1 MLRLIGRR
9 LLLMI
14 PTLIL
19 VSILIFALAE
29 VFVPGSVG
37 RSILGP
43 YATEE
48 QVQLLNEK
56 LGADKPV
63 VVRYVT
69 WAGGFVTGDWG
80 ESALLE
86 VPVRPLVMDA
96 FWNSLL
102 LAGFALV
109 LIVPTSIALG
119 VFAGL
124 RRDSVLDRTIT
135 VSSLSMTVI
144 PEFVSGVVLLYVFA
158 VWLKWLPV
166 TALPPDGAPFYE
178 RLYYLI
184 LPAIPLMFLELGY
197 IARMARVGTVQVLSM
212 PYIRT
217 AVLKGVPRSRVVFGH
232 VLRNAMVP
240 TVTVIGSQ
248 VGLAHRRPGRRREA
262 VHLPGHRPAHG
273 RLRPRARHPAAR
285 GVGPPGGGRVHG
297 GQPDRRH
304 RRRAAQPA
312 DPDGRLTW
320 TRSATPRSD
329 PSPTSAR
336 RRWSSAPTP
345 R

>member
-29 VFVPGSVG
+29 VLPGDVG
-37 RSILGP
+37 RTILGP
-43 YATEE
+43 YATQQ
-48 QVQLLNEK
+48 QVEILNQQMGLDRPLYE
-56 LGADKPV
+56 
-63 VVRYVT
+63 RYLS

-80 ESALLE
+80 ESLLLQTAVFPTVMRALG
-86 VPVRPLVMDA
+86 
-96 FWNSLL
+96 NSLI

-109 LIVPTSIALG
+109 IIVPTSIVVG

-124 RRDSVLDRTIT
+124 RRDSGLDRAIT
-135 VSSLSMTVI
+135 VSTLSMTVI
-144 PEFVSGVVLLYVFA
+144 PEFVSGVILIYIFA

-166 TALPPDGAPFYE
+166 QAMPPEGSNFFD

-197 IARMARVGTVQVLSM
+197 IARMARVGTVQVLAM

-217 AVLKGVPRSRVVFGH
+217 AVLKGLPRRRVIFGH

-248 VGLAHRRPGRRREA
+248 VGWLIGGLVVIETLFVYPGIGK
-262 VHLPGHRPAHG
+262 VM
-273 RLRPRARHPAAR
+273 
-285 GVGPPGGGRVHG
+285 V
-297 GQPDRRH
+297 D
-304 RRRAAQPA
+304 AAQYHDVVMLEASVLVVAVIYMIANLIA
-312 DPDGRLTW
+312 DIVVALLN
-320 TRSATPRSD
+320 PRI
-329 PSPTSAR
+329 R
-336 RRWSSAPTP
+336 MGG
-345 R
+345 

>member
-19 VSILIFALAE
+19 ASILIFALAE
-29 VFVPGSVG
+29 VLPGDVG

-48 QVQLLNEK
+48 QVQLLNQK
-56 LGADKPV
+56 LGADRPL
-63 VVRYVT
+63 VVRYVA

-86 VPVRPLVMDA
+86 VPVRPLVIEA

-102 LAGFALV
+102 LAGFALI
-109 LIVPTSIALG
+109 LIVPTSILLG

-135 VSSLSMTVI
+135 VSTLSMTVI

-166 TALPPDGAPFYE
+166 TAMPPSGSPFYD

-217 AVLKGVPRSRVVFGH
+217 AVLKGLPRKRVIFGH

-248 VGLAHRRPGRRREA
+248 VGWLIGGLVVIEVLFVYPGIGKLMVDAALSHDVPMLEA
-262 VHLPGHRPAHG
+262 SVLMVAIVYMVAN
-273 RLRPRARHPAAR
+273 LIADIVVALLNPRIRM
-285 GVGPPGGGRVHG
+285 GG
-297 GQPDRRH
+297 
-304 RRRAAQPA
+304 
-312 DPDGRLTW
+312 
-320 TRSATPRSD
+320 
-329 PSPTSAR
+329 
-336 RRWSSAPTP
+336 
-345 R
+345 

>member
-29 VFVPGSVG
+29 VLPGDVG
-37 RSILGP
+37 RTILGP
-43 YATEE
+43 YATQE
-48 QVQLLNEK
+48 QVEILNEQMGMDRP
-56 LGADKPV
+56 LYE
-63 VVRYVT
+63 RYLS

-80 ESALLE
+80 ESLLLKTAVFPTVMRALG
-86 VPVRPLVMDA
+86 
-96 FWNSLL
+96 NSLL

-109 LIVPTSIALG
+109 IIVPTSIVVG

-124 RRDSVLDRTIT
+124 RRDSGLDRAITIST
-135 VSSLSMTVI
+135 LSMTVI
-144 PEFVSGVVLLYVFA
+144 PEFVSGVILIYVFA

-166 TALPPDGAPFYE
+166 QAMPPDGSPFVS
-178 RLYYLI
+178 RFYYLI

-197 IARMARVGTVQVLSM
+197 IARMARVGTVQVLAM

-217 AVLKGVPRSRVVFGH
+217 AVLKGLPRRRVIFGH

-248 VGLAHRRPGRRREA
+248 VGWLIGGLVVIETLFVYPGIGK
-262 VHLPGHRPAHG
+262 VM
-273 RLRPRARHPAAR
+273 
-285 GVGPPGGGRVHG
+285 V
-297 GQPDRRH
+297 D
-304 RRRAAQPA
+304 AAQYHDVVMLEASVLAVAVIYMIANLIA
-312 DPDGRLTW
+312 DIVVALLN
-320 TRSATPRSD
+320 PRI
-329 PSPTSAR
+329 R
-336 RRWSSAPTP
+336 MGG
-345 R
+345 

>member
-29 VFVPGSVG
+29 VLPGDVG
-37 RSILGP
+37 RTILGP
-43 YATEE
+43 YATQE
-48 QVQLLNEK
+48 QVEILNEQMGMDRP
-56 LGADKPV
+56 LYE
-63 VVRYVT
+63 RYLS

-80 ESALLE
+80 ESLLLKTAVFPTVMRALG
-86 VPVRPLVMDA
+86 
-96 FWNSLL
+96 NSLL

-109 LIVPTSIALG
+109 IIVPTSILIG

-124 RRDSVLDRTIT
+124 RRDSGLDRAIT
-135 VSSLSMTVI
+135 VSTLSMTVI
-144 PEFVSGVVLLYVFA
+144 PEFVSGVILIYIFA

-166 TALPPDGAPFYE
+166 SAMPPDGAPFVD
-178 RLYYLI
+178 RFYYLI

-197 IARMARVGTVQVLSM
+197 IARMARVGTVQVLAM

-217 AVLKGVPRSRVVFGH
+217 AVLKGLPRRRVIFGH

-248 VGLAHRRPGRRREA
+248 VGWLIGGLVVIETLFVYPGIGK
-262 VHLPGHRPAHG
+262 VM
-273 RLRPRARHPAAR
+273 
-285 GVGPPGGGRVHG
+285 V
-297 GQPDRRH
+297 D
-304 RRRAAQPA
+304 AAQYHDVIMLEASVLAVAVIYMIANLIA
-312 DPDGRLTW
+312 DIVVALLN
-320 TRSATPRSD
+320 PRI
-329 PSPTSAR
+329 R
-336 RRWSSAPTP
+336 MGG
-345 R
+345 

>member
-1 MLRLIGRR
+1 
-9 LLLMI
+9 
-14 PTLIL
+14 
-19 VSILIFALAE
+19 
-29 VFVPGSVG
+29 
-37 RSILGP
+37 
-43 YATEE
+43 
-48 QVQLLNEK
+48 
-56 LGADKPV
+56 
-63 VVRYVT
+63 
-69 WAGGFVTGDWG
+69 
-80 ESALLE
+80 
-86 VPVRPLVMDA
+86 MDA

-166 TALPPDGAPFYE
+166 TALAPDGAPFYE

-212 PYIRT
+212 PYVRT

-232 VLRNAMVP
+232 VLRNALVP

-248 VGLAHRRPGRRREA
+248 VGWLLGGLVVVEKLFNYPGIGRLMVESALAHDIPLLEA
-262 VHLPGHRPAHG
+262 SVLLVAVVYMVAN
-273 RLRPRARHPAAR
+273 LIADIVVALLNPRIRM
-285 GVGPPGGGRVHG
+285 GG
-297 GQPDRRH
+297 
-304 RRRAAQPA
+304 
-312 DPDGRLTW
+312 
-320 TRSATPRSD
+320 
-329 PSPTSAR
+329 
-336 RRWSSAPTP
+336 
-345 R
+345 